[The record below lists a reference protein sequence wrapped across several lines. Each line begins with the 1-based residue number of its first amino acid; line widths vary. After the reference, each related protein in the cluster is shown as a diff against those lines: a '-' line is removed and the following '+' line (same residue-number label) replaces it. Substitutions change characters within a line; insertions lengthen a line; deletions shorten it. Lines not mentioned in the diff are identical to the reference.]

1 MNTLLL
7 MQTFCKV
14 AQHRGFNAAAK
25 ALGIS
30 PAAVSKQITSLEEA
44 LGVTL
49 FERTTRKVALTVIGE
64 AYYTEVQAVL
74 LALEQSNNLIAG
86 YKSQPEGLLRVMSS
100 RYFAEH
106 IILPRMPAFSQNH
119 PKVRLDLQIAEE
131 VPHLLEEGLDVVFG
145 MSAAVASNAVQKKI
159 TTTRYVLCASADYL
173 RQYGYP
179 KQVDDLNHH
188 RFITHKMRAPN
199 DSWIF
204 LSGETLVF
212 KPAVYVNDAA
222 AMAAFAV
229 NGLGLAF
236 LHHYQ
241 VADALASG
249 QLLEVLPEQ
258 RLPVIPV
265 FLYYHPGRF
274 LQPKIKSWVQA
285 MSRDI
290 PGFL

>member
-14 AQHRGFNAAAK
+14 AEYRSFHAAAN

-30 PAAVSKQITSLEEA
+30 PAAVSKQITSLEDT

-64 AYYTEVQAVL
+64 AYYGEAQAVL

-106 IILPRMPAFSQNH
+106 IILPRMPSFSQQYPN
-119 PKVRLDLQIAEE
+119 VRLDLQIAEE
-131 VPHLLEEGLDVVFG
+131 VPHLLQEGLDVVFG
-145 MSAAVASNAVQKKI
+145 MSTAVASNAVQKKI
-159 TTTRYVLCASADYL
+159 TTTRYVLCASPHYL
-173 RQYGYP
+173 QQYGHP
-179 KQVDDLNHH
+179 KRIEDLKPH
-188 RFITHKMRAPN
+188 RFITHKMRTPN
-199 DSWIF
+199 GSWTF
-204 LSGETLVF
+204 PGGETVVF
-212 KPAVYVNDAA
+212 EPAVYVNDAA
-222 AMAAFAV
+222 TMAALAV
-229 NGLGLAF
+229 SGMGLAF

-241 VADALASG
+241 VAQQLAEG

-258 RLPVIPV
+258 RLPIIAV

-274 LQPKIKSWVQA
+274 LQPKIKSWVEA
-285 MSRDI
+285 MTRDV
-290 PGFL
+290 PAFL